1 MNKEKR
7 LELKL
12 TVELFEKFKKIADK
26 TQLTVSALLRL
37 LMLDYIKSEENS

>member
-12 TVELFEKFKKIADK
+12 TVELFEQFKKLADK
-26 TQLTVSALLRL
+26 KQLSVSALIRL
-37 LMLDYIKSEENS
+37 LMLEYIENEKNT